1 MTLSDDQSVA
11 SIQSTDP
18 LDDQPIANQPEHIEN
33 PEESADTYITNL
45 PEDTSIIFHQIDQN
59 QEHNS
64 ISTIQST
71 MTTEITLNGVVY
83 KVNSKATA
91 RAKDVALYDKK
102 ARKAYKDKDRIDLLD
117 KIQANQQIKFHSIT
131 VSVNDPEKMT
141 NTHSIAKILAENKR
155 NLLKYDLLD
164 VFTIIVPHSGAFD
177 ADSDSYGRLE
187 MKNETEPVQY
197 DLFTDYLRLTPQ
209 QVGASSK
216 WYSGFVPDEELMQEN
231 LNWSLAYY
239 ERNVEKALFD
249 KVHANLMNYPS
260 DEQGG
265 PLFLKLLL
273 DRVTTTS
280 QANLAALK
288 HIVDSYR
295 IKTSCKGE
303 DIETVVSLFTAV
315 FDNISSLG
323 NGDLPDD
330 STKKLLR
337 IFQST
342 SVPSFNDLFQKQ
354 EQELFDADLKM
365 ALNPGYLNSIKLTGA
380 TVLTND
386 MASVKF
392 ILAYAEKAYRNY
404 VRNGEWDK
412 CLQKPPG
419 QAAFIANINNNQ
431 QSNGTG
437 SQSTRFNQTGSSASQ
452 SISKTNACFN
462 CEDENCNLKI
472 CPHERDAERIARNK
486 AKHPRYIRIRETFEK
501 YKPPADGE
509 SHKRVIDGKPHTWNP
524 NIGRNGRWVID
535 TTPSDGQS
543 NNGAPP
549 NTQIPANPPA
559 QINLSSVD
567 SLTAVMRTL
576 LSAKEPDSSGTTTG
590 DSSSISGST
599 ITSAQNTDVME
610 RKLQLHLL
618 QKTIE
623 NELNR
628 L

>member
-1 MTLSDDQSVA
+1 MTPSNDQSVA
-11 SIQSTDP
+11 RNQGSDP
-18 LDDQPIANQPEHIEN
+18 SDDQVIANQPEHTEN
-33 PEESADTYITNL
+33 PEESVDTSITNL

-59 QEHNS
+59 APEHNS
-64 ISTIQST
+64 ISTIQSI
-71 MTTEITLNGVVY
+71 MSTTEITLNGVVY
-83 KVNSKATA
+83 KVNAKATA

-164 VFTIIVPHSGAFD
+164 VFTIVAPHSESFTIGND
-177 ADSDSYGRLE
+177 NYGQLE
-187 MKNETEPVQY
+187 MKNATEPVQY
-197 DLFTDYLRLTPQ
+197 DLFTDYLRLTPE

-216 WYSGFVPDEELMQEN
+216 WYSGFVPEEELMQEN

-239 ERNVEKALFD
+239 ERNVEKALFS
-249 KVHANLMNYPS
+249 KVHANLMSYPS

-288 HIVDSYR
+288 HIVETYR
-295 IKTSCKGE
+295 IKISCKGE

-323 NGDLPDD
+323 NGELPDE

-342 SVPSFNDLFQKQ
+342 SVPAFNDLFQKQ
-354 EQELFDADLKM
+354 EQELFDVDLKVS
-365 ALNPGYLNSIKLTGA
+365 LNPGYLKAIKSTGI

-404 VRNGEWDK
+404 VRSGEWDK

-419 QAAFIANINNNQ
+419 QSAFMANQ
-431 QSNGTG
+431 QPNAPG
-437 SQSTRFNQTGSSASQ
+437 SQPMRFNQTGSSAQ
-452 SISKTNACFN
+452 PSISKTNACFN

-486 AKHPRYIRIRETFEK
+486 AKHPRYISLRKSVEK
-501 YKPPADGE
+501 YKPPVDGE
-509 SHKRVIDGKPHTWNP
+509 NNKRVIDGKPHTWNP
-524 NIGRNGRWVID
+524 NAGNKGRWFAG
-535 TTPSDGQS
+535 TTPSDGQP

-549 NTQIPANPPA
+549 ITHTQIPAVPPA
-559 QINLSSVD
+559 QINISSVD
-567 SLTAVMRTL
+567 SLSAMMRTL
-576 LSAKEPDSSGTTTG
+576 LTSASIAPDSKGTVTG
-590 DSSSISGST
+590 DGSSVSGST
-599 ITSAQNTDVME
+599 INTTQDSME
-610 RKLQLHLL
+610 RKLQLHML

-623 NELNR
+623 NELDKM
-628 L
+628 